1 MENLLDRYIMH
12 LAAERAVS
20 PRTVEAYV
28 RDIKQFFAFIQENG
42 AAYFTPEQIGT
53 TPKILLRRFVAAM
66 HGKLKPASIERKIE
80 ALRSFF
86 KFLVREKLAGSNPA
100 ELLQLPKK
108 PKNIPK
114 YMMVDEIFGLLDSM
128 FDDECFGPRDRAIW
142 EIFYG
147 CGLRISELAGLE
159 LEHLDFSRGAL
170 RVTGKGSKAR
180 ELPMSDTVIEAVK
193 AWLDVRALHLK
204 PDAKAGAAL
213 WINNRGGKLGVRG
226 IRQMI
231 YKYILTAGVG
241 RNISPHAL
249 RHTFATHMLNGGADI
264 RTIQELL
271 GHESPSTT
279 QKYTHLGLDQL
290 MSVYDKAHP
299 RAKSTLEA

>member
-1 MENLLDRYIMH
+1 MEALLDSYIMH

-28 RDIKQFFAFIQENG
+28 RDIKQFFSFLEEN
-42 AAYFTPEQIGT
+42 AAGYFNPDKIGG
-53 TPKILLRRFVAAM
+53 TPKIVLRRFVAQM
-66 HGKLKPASIERKIE
+66 HDRLKPASVERKIE

-86 KFLVREKLAGSNPA
+86 KYLVREKLADSNPA
-100 ELLQLPKK
+100 DLLQLPKK

-114 YMMVDEIFGLLDSM
+114 YMTVDEIFGLLDSM
-128 FDDECFGPRDRAIW
+128 FDNEGMGPRDRAIW
-142 EIFYG
+142 EMFYG

-159 LEHLDFSRGAL
+159 IENLDFSRAAL
-170 RVTGKGSKAR
+170 RVMGKGSKAR
-180 ELPMSDTVIEAVK
+180 ELPMSDTVVEAVK
-193 AWLDVRALHLK
+193 SWLAVRASHIK
-204 PDAKAGAAL
+204 PDGSAGMAL

-231 YKYILTAGVG
+231 YKYIIKAGVG

-271 GHESPSTT
+271 GHESLSTT

-299 RAKSTLEA
+299 RAKTAPDA

>member
-1 MENLLDRYIMH
+1 MEALLDNYILH

-28 RDIKQFFAFIQENG
+28 RDIKQFFLFIEEN
-42 AAYFTPEQIGT
+42 AAGYFSPDKIGG
-53 TPKILLRRFVAAM
+53 TPKIVLRRFVAGM

-86 KFLVREKLAGSNPA
+86 KFLVREKLADSNPA

-114 YMMVDEIFGLLDSM
+114 YMTVDEIFGLLDSM
-128 FDDECFGPRDRAIW
+128 FDDEDMGRRDRAIW
-142 EIFYG
+142 EMFYG

-159 LEHLDFSRGAL
+159 LEHLDFSRATL
-170 RVTGKGSKAR
+170 RVMGKGSKAR
-180 ELPMSDTVIEAVK
+180 ELPMSDTVIEALK
-193 AWLDVRALHLK
+193 AWIAVRHLHI
-204 PDAKAGAAL
+204 KAGVNPGAAL
-213 WINNRGGKLGVRG
+213 WLNNRGAKLGVRG

-231 YKYILTAGVG
+231 YKYIVKAGVG

-264 RTIQELL
+264 RIIQELL
-271 GHESPSTT
+271 GHESLSTT

-290 MSVYDKAHP
+290 MSVYDRAHP
-299 RAKSTLEA
+299 RAKSVPDA